1 MRARKLNLISYSVA
15 RLEVELHMGES
26 NASIDWQSVEGSVRL
41 NGSSSRRINSPVLG
55 YMDECVIRF
64 GTVHSMEQQIK
75 EAASQRDPGSD
86 FTVIVTGCKGDFE
99 KKLDRLFHRVLG
111 RVRVTV
117 NYSAGCYRAVMVDK
131 PHERG
136 RIKCEDIVSH
146 QVGSNER
153 YVENMGSG
161 RIELDHERSSKEGD
175 AEYESLISNIS
186 ELVTGIQGI
195 PCFAVQAGVSEH
207 GTDLLDDMKAWILG
221 SKARCKHVL
230 AVRLFP
236 DTLRLKVFS
245 LDFSIENMLDVVDTV
260 FDAPGDNPEGVN
272 QDDLVR
278 FKRCLAEMI
287 VREEDKLDIFL
298 DFLNCQND
306 NQLQQF
312 AARRSAL
319 QKIDQLQNHHR
330 AFTGSYSAEQ
340 MTQARADISNHIE
353 KLRGRLDALRNEVIE
368 EANKED
374 YSRTYEVM
382 NLLRMETVTMLI
394 NEQGNREFQGFD
406 EQDHLSVRTS
416 VLFGF
421 DGNMDAIRFGRSEI
435 TDIWRSMVDAYFN
448 LQVEFPLTYTDLTR
462 RGLKW
467 HAMKMQKSPDD
478 LVRQSATPIG
488 SPTWLPVRRAGD
500 IKRGVFLQLC
510 AGAGIVIPAGILT
523 VDQLT
528 TPFRQLREF
537 YSRR

>member
-1 MRARKLNLISYSVA
+1 M
-15 RLEVELHMGES
+15 VEHVTTVTTAGS
-26 NASIDWQSVEGSVRL
+26 DAGDFGQSVNDVAKLRDKSTGRP
-41 NGSSSRRINSPVLG
+41 NSLTPEYV
-55 YMDECVIRF
+55 DECTIQF

-75 EAASQRDPGSD
+75 EAAYQRDPGSD
-86 FTVIVTGCKGDFE
+86 FTVTVTGCEGDFE
-99 KKLDRLFHRVLG
+99 KKLDKWFHRVLG
-111 RVRVTV
+111 LVRVAV
-117 NYSAGCYRAVMVDK
+117 DYNAGCYTAVMVET
-131 PHERG
+131 PHVDGTAE
-136 RIKCEDIVSH
+136 CVDIVSS
-146 QVGSNER
+146 QIGINGG
-153 YVENMGSG
+153 YVRCKGSG
-161 RIELDHERSSKEGD
+161 RIHLDYVRNLKEGD
-175 AEYESLISNIS
+175 AEYVNRISTIA
-186 ELVTGIQGI
+186 ELVNGDQRM
-195 PCFAVQAGVSEH
+195 PCFVVEVGVSES
-207 GTDLLDDMKAWILG
+207 GPDLLDDMKAWILG
-221 SKARCKHVL
+221 SKGRCKHVL

-272 QDDLVR
+272 QDDQVR

-287 VREEDKLDIFL
+287 VQEEDKLDIFL

-368 EANKED
+368 EANEED

-382 NLLRMETVTMLI
+382 DLLRMETVTMLI
-394 NEQGNREFQGFD
+394 NEQGDRVFQGFD
-406 EQDHLSVRTS
+406 VQEHLSVRTS

-488 SPTWLPVRRAGD
+488 SPTRLPVRRAGD
-500 IKRGVFLQLC
+500 IKPRVFLQLC
-510 AGAGIVIPAGILT
+510 ADAGIAVPEGLLSA
-523 VDQLT
+523 DELT